1 MTECGADRFRS
12 IEAEP
17 YGFGPIAKTR
27 TTADPCPGY
36 FADGECTGADITA
49 WQIKRDELFEE
60 RDSLLAELRASGCV
74 WPQDLE
80 DSITTTDGYALRYS
94 DEWGVFGSGLAPLYA
109 SMFGVDL
116 GDDLT
121 FTNVVQINLEL
132 ISRLTCEIERLDLLN
147 VAQDCGADRPDPVV
161 AKKRSSW
168 LPAAVGAGL
177 VVALVAGLRLGRSLR

>member
-17 YGFGPIAKTR
+17 YGFGPLAKPR
-27 TTADPCPGY
+27 TTSDPCPGY
-36 FADGECTGADITA
+36 ISNECTGTEITA
-49 WQIKRDELFEE
+49 WQIKRNELLDE
-60 RDSLLAELRASGCV
+60 RNKLLAELRASGCV

-80 DSITTTDGYALRYS
+80 DSITTTDGYALRYAE
-94 DEWGVFGSGLAPLYA
+94 EWGVFGSGLAPLYA

-116 GDDLT
+116 GNDIN

-147 VAQDCGADRPDPVV
+147 VAQECGADRPDPVI

-168 LPAAVGAGL
+168 IPAAVGAGL

>member
-17 YGFGPIAKTR
+17 YGYGPIAKPR
-27 TTADPCPGY
+27 TTSDPCPGY
-36 FADGECTGADITA
+36 FYDGECTGTDIT
-49 WQIKRDELFEE
+49 WWEIKRDELLDE
-60 RDSLLAELRASGCV
+60 RNKLLAELRAAGCV

-80 DSITTTDGYALRYS
+80 ESITTTDGYALRYS
-94 DEWGVFGSGLAPLYA
+94 EEWGFFRSGLGPLYA
-109 SMFGVDL
+109 SMFGVEL
-116 GDDLT
+116 EKLV

-132 ISRLTCEIERLDLLN
+132 ISRLTCEIERLALLN
-147 VAQDCGADRPDPVV
+147 VAQDCGADRPYPVI